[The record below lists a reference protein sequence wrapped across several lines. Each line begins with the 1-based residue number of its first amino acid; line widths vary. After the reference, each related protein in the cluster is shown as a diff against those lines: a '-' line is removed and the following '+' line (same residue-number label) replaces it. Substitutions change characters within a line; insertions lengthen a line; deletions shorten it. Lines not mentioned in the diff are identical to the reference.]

1 MLFIKRN
8 IKIDGLKISD
18 LTNPSNSVDFYKSK
32 RVRKHLVL
40 CYGLKCCYCEANIP
54 STAYFQV
61 EHFYPK
67 NPSSGLPAQFAGNTQ
82 IYQTD
87 VINNIKNYHVACTR
101 CNLLKSDFVGEALSP
116 NFYHDGVQWK
126 ESYAAYIDAN
136 IKYKGALVECTPKYK
151 DFCDKLKM
159 NGETGSEVTGLHSS
173 SLLDRTIY
181 LEETKKL
188 LYAIYKL
195 CKKQEYEGA
204 KDLFNL
210 IKKRFIR
217 EAPYSKMIINN
228 LGVSFLKIKNF
239 LKTH

>member
-1 MLFIKRN
+1 MP
-8 IKIDGLKISD
+8 
-18 LTNPSNSVDFYKSK
+18 T
-32 RVRKHLVL
+32 
-40 CYGLKCCYCEANIP
+40 
-54 STAYFQV
+54 
-61 EHFYPK
+61 
-67 NPSSGLPAQFAGNTQ
+67 QFTQDPQ
-82 IYQTD
+82 IYQSN
-87 VINNIKNYHVACTR
+87 VINNIKNYHVACAR
-101 CNLLKSDFVGEALSP
+101 CNLLKSDFVGEAISP
-116 NFYHDGVQWK
+116 NYYHDGVQWK
-126 ESYAAYIDAN
+126 ESKAAYINAN
-136 IKYKGALVECTPKYK
+136 IWYKGALVECTPKYK